1 MRIILPRALRYAPFS
16 ANTGLYWLR
25 SNLRT
30 RYFMNVVLHSFDL
43 MLEWRSHQHVVDMLL
58 IEMVSRMGL
67 HVEILP
73 QRLFAIGQAYHHDP
87 AFMEGMRNE
96 THLPYVFHWSWT
108 SGKDEKLKFARETG
122 MWLLG
127 DGWDVEG
134 LASAA
139 KRWHVTTHTTP
150 GAARAPLD
158 CCAAAAAPAAALGR

>member
-108 SGKDEKLKFARETG
+108 SGKDEKLKFARAE
-122 MWLLG
+122 
-127 DGWDVEG
+127 
-134 LASAA
+134 LAAA
-139 KRWHVTTHTTP
+139 P
-150 GAARAPLD
+150 GAAAPSCGRWRL
-158 CCAAAAAPAAALGR
+158 PIWKSGNRSTALAIGR